1 MGALLRAVPT
11 RKSFPRGGVS
21 RGHGAQHRRVDR
33 NIRQAPLPTLRRI
46 SLSRFSFLLSL
57 PSFSYSL
64 FAFSFATPMRRW
76 RSAGGAQVHARHPSR
91 HAMTGMQT
99 PLSDRHRPPRP
110 PCDHCAPRASPA
122 CDRFPQTGQARL
134 FFANRASPTCV
145 RAVRRLAFPA
155 TGRSPFGAPRGIS
168 GPGPCLPLSGSPSR
182 IVRQPH
188 MPHGSSL
195 PGGAGLANLPGAV
208 ANRLRGHHSLAPTC
222 RIASRSAPHERG

>member
-91 HAMTGMQT
+91 HAMTGM
-99 PLSDRHRPPRP
+99 R
-110 PCDHCAPRASPA
+110 AP
-122 CDRFPQTGQARL
+122 
-134 FFANRASPTCV
+134 
-145 RAVRRLAFPA
+145 VRRPAFPA
-155 TGRSPFGAPRGIS
+155 TGRSPLGAPPWRFS
-168 GPGPCLPLSGSPSR
+168 TRARARRCPAFPPGSCGDLVRRTGHRYPEERVSR
-182 IVRQPH
+182 APH
-188 MPHGSSL
+188 
-195 PGGAGLANLPGAV
+195 GAV
-208 ANRLRGHHSLAPTC
+208 ANRLRGRHASLRLTGSPLEAPLMSEVDVITTSTS
-222 RIASRSAPHERG
+222 I

>member
-91 HAMTGMQT
+91 HAMTGMRAPCQA
-99 PLSDRHRPPRP
+99 PCVPSDGTL
-110 PCDHCAPRASPA
+110 AS
-122 CDRFPQTGQARL
+122 
-134 FFANRASPTCV
+134 
-145 RAVRRLAFPA
+145 RRSTVAIFD
-155 TGRSPFGAPRGIS
+155 
-168 GPGPCLPLSGSPSR
+168 PGPCSPLSGIPSR
-182 IVRQPH
+182 IVRRPCST
-188 MPHGSSL
+188 HGSSL
-195 PGGAGLANLPGAV
+195 PGGAGLAGPPRRGRKPPPGTP
-208 ANRLRGHHSLAPTC
+208 RLAPPN